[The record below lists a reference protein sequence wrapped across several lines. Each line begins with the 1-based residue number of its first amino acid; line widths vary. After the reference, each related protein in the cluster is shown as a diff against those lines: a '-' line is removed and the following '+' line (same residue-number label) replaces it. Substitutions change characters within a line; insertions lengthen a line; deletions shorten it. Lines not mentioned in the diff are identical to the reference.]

1 MLPLLQQSGR
11 ALQQPQQQPQAI
23 DLPPRKLQ
31 PAKNSENSSKYRFTL
46 DSVDGV
52 LTTEQRDFYEENG
65 YIIVKNMVT
74 SAELG
79 RWHDRFHRKELAVA
93 KDSLN
98 VNTLYK
104 IGELYAD
111 EVLFEYCRH
120 PKVLDH
126 VQQFTGPNVMAI
138 HTMLIN
144 KPPDTGSKSSR
155 HPLHQD
161 LHYFPNRPADRIV
174 CAWTAMER
182 ITRENGC
189 LVAVPGTHKGEHLE
203 HDYPDWEGGVN
214 KLYYGIQDP
223 KLQESRVHLLMD
235 EGDTALVHGSGVN
248 RTSGYRKAISCHY
261 STGEAEFI
269 DVKGTIQEK
278 LADETLAVFQKRFPA
293 FKLDYITFW
302 KLRARLV
309 RGTSSAPYQYL
320 GSLTAEQRAFYAEH
334 GYLVLKSLVSQSHLS
349 EYNRRFEEYATGAR
363 KPSSPELVLLREV
376 SSLADPLS
384 PQTLYKLNELYVD
397 EVLFGYPVLPAILD
411 AVQSIVGPN
420 IMMINSMLINKPP
433 DKGTKSSRHPLH
445 QDLYYFPFRPADRIT
460 CAWTAMERITRENGA
475 LVVVPGSHRGGLLR
489 HEAPQWA
496 GGVNLHFDG
505 IADYQSLAEKRVHL
519 AMDPGDCVLFHS
531 ALVHGSGVNRTAGFR
546 RAISAHYAPVEAT
559 WIEDGSS
566 NSSEQTAKVGDRL
579 TESIKKKFGV
589 EEEEEQVQLQFSYS
603 DFWKIRGRQV
613 RGEGCWEL

>member
-1 MLPLLQQSGR
+1 MF
-11 ALQQPQQQPQAI
+11 
-23 DLPPRKLQ
+23 
-31 PAKNSENSSKYRFTL
+31 PAKNLLTNCLCRLKPNKFGKTSNLQQQHLSTTANFSS
-46 DSVDGV
+46 
-52 LTTEQRDFYEENG
+52 TEQPE
-65 YIIVKNMVT
+65 T
-74 SAELG
+74 
-79 RWHDRFHRKELAVA
+79 
-93 KDSLN
+93 
-98 VNTLYK
+98 
-104 IGELYAD
+104 
-111 EVLFEYCRH
+111 
-120 PKVLDH
+120 DH
-126 VQQFTGPNVMAI
+126 H
-138 HTMLIN
+138 HT
-144 KPPDTGSKSSR
+144 
-155 HPLHQD
+155 
-161 LHYFPNRPADRIV
+161 
-174 CAWTAMER
+174 
-182 ITRENGC
+182 
-189 LVAVPGTHKGEHLE
+189 
-203 HDYPDWEGGVN
+203 
-214 KLYYGIQDP
+214 
-223 KLQESRVHLLMD
+223 
-235 EGDTALVHGSGVN
+235 
-248 RTSGYRKAISCHY
+248 
-261 STGEAEFI
+261 
-269 DVKGTIQEK
+269 
-278 LADETLAVFQKRFPA
+278 
-293 FKLDYITFW
+293 
-302 KLRARLV
+302 
-309 RGTSSAPYQYL
+309 APYQYL

-334 GYLVLKSLVSQSHLS
+334 GYLVLKSLVPQSHLS

-445 QDLYYFPFRPADRIT
+445 QDLYYFPFGPADRIT

-566 NSSEQTAKVGDRL
+566 SSSEQTFKVGDRL

-589 EEEEEQVQLQFSYS
+589 EEEEEQVHLQFNYS